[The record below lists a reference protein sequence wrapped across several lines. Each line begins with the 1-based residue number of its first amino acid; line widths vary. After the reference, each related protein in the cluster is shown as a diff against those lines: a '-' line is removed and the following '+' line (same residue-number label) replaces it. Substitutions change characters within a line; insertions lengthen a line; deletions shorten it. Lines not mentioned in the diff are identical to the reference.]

1 MLFSVNACAV
11 VTIGFGRPNVTVVES
26 VEQYMMCVVK
36 DRATI
41 QSAVII
47 ITDVPGSAEQNIGM
61 CHEVCL
67 CREMQ
72 FIDCLKYYQSL

>member
-1 MLFSVNACAV
+1 M

-26 VEQYMMCVVK
+26 VEQYMMCVEK

-41 QSAVII
+41 QSAVVT

-72 FIDCLKYYQSL
+72 FIDCLKYFQSF